1 MNKTTVKPV
10 IMITGASSGIGA
22 GLAKLFSSNG
32 YQLALCSRNTEA
44 MNALNLPNTLCLEVD
59 VTDAVAIQN
68 AITQVQEYLGPID
81 CLINNAGFGKN
92 GDFTELTH
100 TEHAAMV
107 QVNLMGVINSIE
119 AVLPKMR
126 EQQHGTIINIGSL
139 ADRNPRPNLA
149 VYAASKAA
157 VKSLSESLRLA
168 NAKFGIRVCHVAPAK
183 INTPML
189 IQSTLNDEHL
199 ISVVEMAKTILWI
212 YEQPQHICIRDIV
225 IAPTY
230 YES

>member
-1 MNKTTVKPV
+1 MNKTTAKPV

-22 GLAKLFSSNG
+22 GLAKLFSNNG
-32 YQLALCSRNTEA
+32 YQLVLCSRSSEA
-44 MNALNLPNTLCLEVD
+44 MDALNLPNALCLKVD
-59 VTDAVAIQN
+59 VTDAAAIKN
-68 AITQVQEYLGPID
+68 AVIQAQEQFGFID

-100 TEHAAMV
+100 AEHATMV
-107 QVNLMGVINSIE
+107 QVNLMGIINSIE

-126 EQQHGTIINIGSL
+126 EQHHGTIINIGSL
-139 ADRNPRPNLA
+139 ADRHPRPNLA

-189 IQSTLNDEHL
+189 IQSTLDDEHL
-199 ISVVEMAKTILWI
+199 ISVDEMAKTILWI